1 MISRADCISE
11 HGLNGNM
18 GPPGNVCYLG
28 VTLEEGRGSKDTSE
42 ERGGKKILSHLDVLR
57 ESHIN
62 W

>member
-11 HGLNGNM
+11 RGLNGNM

-28 VTLEEGRGSKDTSE
+28 GTLKEGRGSKDTSE
-42 ERGGKKILSHLDVLR
+42 GRGGKKILSHLDVLR

-62 W
+62 